1 MSLVRTILGLVIIV
15 ILFHMGAS
23 YIGVEQGTNGLTRA
37 VYGLGELLESPAEAL
52 ILWLPLSEQQQS
64 IVNSESG
71 FYVIALTAAGGYLI
85 LYLLLGV
92 GKRR

>member
-1 MSLVRTILGLVIIV
+1 MGLVRTVLALVIIV
-15 ILFHMGAS
+15 ILIHVGAS
-23 YIGVEQGTNGLTRA
+23 YAGVEESTNGLTRA

-52 ILWLPLSEQQQS
+52 LLALPLSSEQQN
-64 IVNSESG
+64 IVNSERG
-71 FYVIALTAAGGYLI
+71 FYVIALVAAGGYLI